1 MPSLIEAQE
10 KLAGV
15 VDRPALT
22 WRSPATRRARRHR
35 VETRTTTR
43 SRSSRCDA
51 AIAAGEAILP
61 HFRAPID
68 VEDKGGARGYDP
80 VTEADRA
87 AEAVIRAAIASR
99 YPDHGI
105 HGEEHGRLPGRSR
118 FTWVIDPIDGTRS
131 FILGHLHWATLIA
144 LNDGERPIVGVT
156 HQPFVGESFVAAN
169 GASTWRR
176 GDERRPLRTRRC
188 ARIEDAVVATT
199 DPRHFKTARQVRAYA
214 AATDGTR
221 LVRYGGDCYC
231 YTQLAMGLVD
241 IVIETGLQAYDI
253 QALIPLIENAGGVV
267 SELGRR
273 TLRRRAATCWRA
285 AIARCTPSCCGE
297 SHAVG
302 GASHE
307 DCSFLAARVSSA
319 VISSMRPLR
328 AATT

>member
-1 MPSLIEAQE
+1 MP
-10 KLAGV
+10 
-15 VDRPALT
+15 PA
-22 WRSPATRRARRHR
+22 RASSPADSIDARD
-35 VETRTTTR
+35 
-43 SRSSRCDA
+43 DA
-51 AIAAGEAILP
+51 FATFALQAAMAAGAAILP

-105 HGEEHGRLPGRSR
+105 HGEEHGRLAGPSP

-131 FILGHLHWATLIA
+131 FIVGHLHWATLIA
-144 LNDGERPIVGVT
+144 LNDGRRPRVGVT

-169 GASTWRR
+169 GVSTWRR
-176 GDERRPLRTRRC
+176 GAEQRTLRTRRC

-199 DPRHFKTARQVRAYA
+199 DPRHFKTDRQVHAYA
-214 AATDGTR
+214 AATDGAR

-231 YTQLAMGLVD
+231 YTQVAMGLVD

-267 SELGRR
+267 SDWEGGRCDDGGDVLACGDRALHAELLQR
-273 TLRRRAATCWRA
+273 
-285 AIARCTPSCCGE
+285 IAR
-297 SHAVG
+297 G
-302 GASHE
+302 GG
-307 DCSFLAARVSSA
+307 
-319 VISSMRPLR
+319 LR
-328 AATT
+328 